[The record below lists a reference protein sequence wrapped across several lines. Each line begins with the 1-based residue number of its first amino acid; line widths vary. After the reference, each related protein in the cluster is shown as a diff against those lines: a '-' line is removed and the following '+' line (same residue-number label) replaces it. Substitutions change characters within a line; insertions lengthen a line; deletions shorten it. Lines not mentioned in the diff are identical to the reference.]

1 MSVTIVGLN
10 VRCDKYDDKTG
21 NQKHKKLFQK
31 SSKGIS
37 AYDGFPDYCGDKPFC
52 CLWNL

>member
-1 MSVTIVGLN
+1 MSVTIGGRN

-31 SSKGIS
+31 SSK
-37 AYDGFPDYCGDKPFC
+37 DGKGLIKK
-52 CLWNL
+52 WKK